1 MTTADISGLNKVEL
15 LFNLWSNQSFIAPAY
30 TGNPLMFDDENA
42 KKAVT
47 RYIDY
52 FNGRPIKTDLSK
64 DIVDTWLYNRDA
76 GKGKF
81 EAVVEMLRK
90 RSRVAV

>member
-1 MTTADISGLNKVEL
+1 
-15 LFNLWSNQSFIAPAY
+15 
-30 TGNPLMFDDENA
+30 
-42 KKAVT
+42 VT

-64 DIVDTWLYNRDA
+64 DTVDTWLYNRDA

-81 EAVVEMLRK
+81 EAIVEMLRK
-90 RSRVAV
+90 RNKD

>member
-1 MTTADISGLNKVEL
+1 MATIDISGLDKVEL
-15 LFNLWSNQSFIAPAY
+15 LFNLWNNQPFIAPAY
-30 TGNPLMFDDENA
+30 IGNPLMFDDVNA
-42 KKAVT
+42 RKAVT

-64 DIVDTWLYNRDA
+64 DTVDTWLYNRDA

-81 EAVVEMLRK
+81 EAIVEMLRK
-90 RSRVAV
+90 RNKD